1 VQRATKSTTGLGIN
15 REHNERE
22 GSTNSATNMET
33 DRSKNKFDRWRQS
46 CFAILENGSV
56 VSCSDRSEWVEW
68 MQEAFS
74 NGNHWI
80 VEDEVE
86 GFYILTEFLGINH
99 NVTGIGPPLW
109 FETFVFR
116 SSDGGPLGV
125 KMEYGTVR
133 YSTAAQALAG
143 HLAICEKVKSGAIA
157 GLTR

>member
-1 VQRATKSTTGLGIN
+1 VQRATKSTTGPGIN
-15 REHNERE
+15 REHLERE
-22 GSTNSATNMET
+22 ASTNSATNMET
-33 DRSKNKFDRWRQS
+33 DRSKNKFDRWRES

-56 VSCSDRSEWVEW
+56 VSCSDRSEWLEW
-68 MQEAFS
+68 MQETFS
-74 NGNHWI
+74 RGNHWI

-116 SSDGGPLGV
+116 SSADGMLGA

-133 YSTAAQALAG
+133 YSTAAEALAG

-157 GLTR
+157 GLTL